1 MIATGTAVAMV
12 FGLPIGRIIGLHI
25 GWRMTFLCIGIFAFL
40 LMIYLMLTLP
50 KVPSRG
56 TFSSQK
62 LPSLFRMSVLL
73 DFFIISFAIATSY
86 YTGYSYI
93 EPFFNRLQD

>member
-1 MIATGTAVAMV
+1 
-12 FGLPIGRIIGLHI
+12 
-25 GWRMTFLCIGIFAFL
+25 MTFLCIGIFAFV
-40 LMIYLMLTLP
+40 LMIYLMLMLP

-56 TFSSQK
+56 TFSLQK
-62 LPSLFRMSVLL
+62 LPFLFRKSILL

-93 EPFFNRLQD
+93 EPFFKQVAGL